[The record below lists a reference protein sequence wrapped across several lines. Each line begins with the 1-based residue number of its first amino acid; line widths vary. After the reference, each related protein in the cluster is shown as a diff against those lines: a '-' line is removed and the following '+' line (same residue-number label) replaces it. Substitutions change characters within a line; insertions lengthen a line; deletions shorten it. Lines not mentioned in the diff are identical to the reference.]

1 MTDRQTDWFVT
12 DYEQCYMTSQTVY
25 LMGTQFFFPNFNIV
39 NVVFFFLCNFI
50 IASFRLYVTMVK
62 ALLFFISGMLLFD
75 ERTAAWCIE
84 EHAGS
89 VVATLRPGVINE
101 GDCHH

>member
-1 MTDRQTDWFVT
+1 MLHDITNSIP
-12 DYEQCYMTSQTVY
+12 YGHTV
-25 LMGTQFFFPNFNIV
+25 LFPNFN
-39 NVVFFFLCNFI
+39 VVVFFLCNFM
-50 IASFRLYVTMVK
+50 IASFRFYVTMVK
-62 ALLFFISGMLLFD
+62 KLLFFISGMLLFD